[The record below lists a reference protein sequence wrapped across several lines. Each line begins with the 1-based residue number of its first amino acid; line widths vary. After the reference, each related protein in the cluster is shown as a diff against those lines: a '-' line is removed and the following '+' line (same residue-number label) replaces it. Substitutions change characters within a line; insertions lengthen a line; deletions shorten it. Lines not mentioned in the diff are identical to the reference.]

1 MALVVFILSLLLA
14 VCGLG
19 GIVASLD
26 LLPTEM
32 GLLYFGCG
40 VMAVCTATL
49 LFGIGVLVGRID
61 SLDRETLASVPYATP
76 PEVES
81 IPEASLAEE
90 TADDVR
96 PEPMDEPTAPES
108 SVAAMELP
116 AEATPAKGD
125 SAAVAEPESI
135 EPEEAV
141 NENRAGHFPT
151 FQDVEAALARP
162 EAPATI
168 VGRYSAGGAHYRI
181 YSDGSI
187 EAETEDGEF
196 KFASMG
202 EFKTFIAARKT

>member
-61 SLDRETLASVPYATP
+61 SVDRDAQASVPYAAP

-81 IPEASLAEE
+81 IPEAALAEE
-90 TADDVR
+90 AR
-96 PEPMDEPTAPES
+96 DEAAPENFS
-108 SVAAMELP
+108 RRQTSL
-116 AEATPAKGD
+116 GQL
-125 SAAVAEPESI
+125 SQS
-135 EPEEAV
+135 
-141 NENRAGHFPT
+141 R
-151 FQDVEAALARP
+151 R
-162 EAPATI
+162 
-168 VGRYSAGGAHYRI
+168 
-181 YSDGSI
+181 
-187 EAETEDGEF
+187 
-196 KFASMG
+196 
-202 EFKTFIAARKT
+202 